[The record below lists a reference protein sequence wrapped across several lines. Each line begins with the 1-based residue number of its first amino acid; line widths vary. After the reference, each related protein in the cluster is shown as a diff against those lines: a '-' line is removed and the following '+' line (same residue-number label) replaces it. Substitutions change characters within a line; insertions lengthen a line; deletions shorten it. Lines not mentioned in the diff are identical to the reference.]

1 MSPHPTTNSVNSKLS
16 SFSFT
21 RWPEI
26 HYGPDVTCQLKGC
39 LKEDLHTVLWVT
51 GGEQGQFSTYFGKF
65 LLNLEATVS
74 SKRIVQI
81 TGEPSPAMID
91 AICDQYRSENICK
104 VIAIGGGSVVD
115 AGKAI
120 SAMLVSE
127 ASLFDYLEGVGKG
140 IPLSGEKIPFIAVP
154 TTSGTGSEMTANAV
168 FREVGEQGYKK
179 SVRHHNLVP
188 DEVWIDPNLITTCS
202 PLQTVCSGLDAFTQ
216 LLEPYLSTKANLIS
230 DTLAEKGL
238 QLIID
243 NLELAFAEGG
253 DDPEVRGS
261 IALAAAFSGACL
273 ANAGLGIVHGIAGP
287 LGGYFDIP
295 HGVACAGL
303 VAKAN
308 EVNHQALIA
317 RGDRFYLQK
326 MARVGRM
333 FGPLT
338 DNHGAISAAA
348 IPESGGVADN
358 STIERDCQLLT
369 DHLMRWEAL
378 FELPK
383 FSDYDVTDAAI
394 PKVLRAASNR
404 NNPVELYPEEIQS
417 IIEHAL

>member
-1 MSPHPTTNSVNSKLS
+1 MNNKLS

-26 HYGPDVTCQLKGC
+26 HYGPDVTCKLKAH
-39 LKEDLHTVLWVT
+39 LTEDLHTVLWVT
-51 GGEQGQFSTYFGKF
+51 GGKQGQFSSYFLKF
-65 LLNLEATVS
+65 LVNLGSNVS
-74 SKRIVQI
+74 SDRIVQI

-91 AICDQYRSENICK
+91 AICDQYRTRNICK

-120 SAMLVSE
+120 SAMLVTE
-127 ASLFDYLEGVGKG
+127 ASLFDFLEGVGKG
-140 IPLSGEKIPFIAVP
+140 VPLTGEKIPFIAIP

-179 SVRHHNLVP
+179 SIRHNNLVP
-188 DEVWIDPNLITTCS
+188 DEIWIDPNLITTCS

-216 LLEPYLSTKANLIS
+216 LLEPYLSTKANIIS

-243 NLELAFAEGG
+243 NLELAFAGGG

-261 IALAAAFSGACL
+261 IALAAAFSGTCL

-308 EVNHQALIA
+308 EVNQQALIA
-317 RGDRFYLQK
+317 RGDKLYLQK

-333 FGPLT
+333 FGSLT
-338 DNHGAISAAA
+338 DNHVEIFDKAL
-348 IPESGGVADN
+348 PESGLVAAA
-358 STIERDCQLLT
+358 STIERDCQQLT

-378 FELPK
+378 FELPE
-383 FSDYDVTDAAI
+383 FSEYDVTDAAI
-394 PKVLRAASNR
+394 PKLLKAASNR